1 MRQYLNGIVFATCV
15 KDNYSYEA
23 GARGRRY
30 SGRETGGSKM
40 TELMLVVAFSFSA
53 GSLVMFLGLGL
64 TRFRSRRL
72 APVRRRGVSECLGE
86 ISKRHDEYC
95 STVCPVASRC
105 MLLAMDEYMRKH
117 PGIMFSQDSFEQ
129 S

>member
-1 MRQYLNGIVFATCV
+1 
-15 KDNYSYEA
+15 
-23 GARGRRY
+23 
-30 SGRETGGSKM
+30 M

-53 GSLVMFLGLGL
+53 GSLVLFLGLGL
-64 TRFRSRRL
+64 TRYRSRGL
-72 APVRRRGVSECLGE
+72 ALVRRGAVPECLGE

-95 STVCPVASRC
+95 STVCPVAARC

-117 PGIMFSQDSFEQ
+117 PGMLFSRDSFEQ